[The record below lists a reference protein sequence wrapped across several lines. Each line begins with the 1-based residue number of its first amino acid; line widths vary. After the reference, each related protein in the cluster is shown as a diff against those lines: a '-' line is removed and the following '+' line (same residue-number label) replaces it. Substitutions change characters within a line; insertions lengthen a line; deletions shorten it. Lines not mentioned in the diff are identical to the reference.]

1 MSADYK
7 VQRLYDEFIRD
18 ITASAYNWKTF
29 LRITGRI
36 YRYEFDNILMVYAQR
51 PNATLVGDYD
61 SWKKVGRYVKRG
73 SRGIA
78 IFPSKILTYMS
89 YGLPVVSTRGEITI
103 ISDPSAPYIVP
114 LLFYP
119 FHLIGILILFR

>member
-18 ITASAYNWKTF
+18 VTKSADNWKNF

-51 PNATLVGDYD
+51 PNATIDV
-61 SWKKVGRYVKRG
+61 SIEGRITFVK
-73 SRGIA
+73 
-78 IFPSKILTYMS
+78 
-89 YGLPVVSTRGEITI
+89 E
-103 ISDPSAPYIVP
+103 
-114 LLFYP
+114 
-119 FHLIGILILFR
+119 

>member
-1 MSADYK
+1 MSTDYK

-78 IFPSKILTYMS
+78 IFPSKILKTHMRYVFDRRKECEAYM
-89 YGLPVVSTRGEITI
+89 GFE
-103 ISDPSAPYIVP
+103 
-114 LLFYP
+114 F
-119 FHLIGILILFR
+119 